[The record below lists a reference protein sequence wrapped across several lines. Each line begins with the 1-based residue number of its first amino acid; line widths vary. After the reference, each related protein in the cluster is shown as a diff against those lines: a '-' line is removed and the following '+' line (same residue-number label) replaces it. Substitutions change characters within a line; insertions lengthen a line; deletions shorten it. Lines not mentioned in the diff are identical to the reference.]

1 MKLFVFKAK
10 DKYIGIESEYIYRVI
25 DDYKVTPVC
34 LTPKSYA
41 GLIFYRGELFDVIN
55 FRLLLGD
62 SEDSECAYN
71 ELILNQRL
79 IIVKWHN
86 KKLALIPDEIVGMIW
101 IEDNCEELS
110 MYHYE
115 DKNIH
120 LIKPDYI
127 WKKLLELSYGY
138 QQI

>member
-10 DKYIGIESEYIYRVI
+10 DKYIGIESEFVYRII
-25 DDYKVTPVC
+25 DDYKITPVC
-34 LTPKSYA
+34 LTPKCYA

-55 FRLLLGD
+55 IRLLLGYSGH
-62 SEDSECAYN
+62 SENIYEESVE
-71 ELILNQRL
+71 NQRI

-86 KKLALIPDEIVGMIW
+86 KKLAVIPDEIIGMIW
-101 IEDNCEELS
+101 IDGNSEGVNSYRHENKDIN
-110 MYHYE
+110 
-115 DKNIH
+115 

-138 QQI
+138 H